1 MQLNISTNY
10 KQVINIKKDVAQA
23 VLKQKEEDNGIF
35 IYSNLKRGEVVFFA
49 LDNVDPAIGASDGK
63 KQLQYLRTFFI
74 FKKWNV
80 TFFTNSIMYTRTG

>member
-49 LDNVDPAIGASDGK
+49 LDNVDPAIGTSDGK
-63 KQLQYLRTFFI
+63 KQLHG
-74 FKKWNV
+74 
-80 TFFTNSIMYTRTG
+80 TGTVVYQEITEGHVARGFDI